1 MISGCHYSGLSR
13 LPTSG
18 IVQGLDGRCV
28 ADACALLVNRV
39 HAELAARELEA
50 LHLLESH
57 LSILLLLVPARGP
70 VISAQRAMAA
80 TGATHWM
87 KQ

>member
-13 LPTSG
+13 SPTSG

-39 HAELAARELEA
+39 HAELSARELEA
-50 LHLLESH
+50 LHLLECH
-57 LSILLLLVPARGP
+57 LSVLLLLVPARGP
-70 VISAQRAMAA
+70 VISEPPAMA
-80 TGATHWM
+80 TTVTTHWM